1 MINFRQFKNI
11 TLEFAHDPITN
22 VTAIIGD
29 NSYGKSTITQAFT
42 WAIYDEPLDLDKPDN
57 ILNADVQKQL
67 LVGEDAEASVE
78 VELEHEG
85 RIYIFERKEKYKV
98 QRDGKI
104 KCISS
109 NPSTCWTYNELG
121 EKVRNDEPAVRVRE
135 AILPK
140 SLIGFFF
147 FDGEHITKFNTN
159 KDLKNSVYRLMGIEP
174 LQNAIKHLKTIDGLF
189 VSQLNTGNESKAR
202 ELKQQYEKY
211 AGIYEKTEKMLND
224 AYVKREAFKA
234 EYEEADRIFVESSSL
249 INLSQQIKQLEG
261 RISQKQIKASE
272 YTLRVANLFND
283 ISADVLMYPAAKN
296 ALSILERAKKDEDI
310 DEGVPGMNA
319 DSIQYLI
326 KRGRCIC
333 GAELSEGCSCLEQLK
348 REMRLLPPNSIGTE
362 MRLMMQSCETILA
375 STGSKV
381 SQFERMVGDK
391 WDVEDEVQSLQSE
404 LDTLKSQ
411 SDELNNVDAQA
422 ILSKRDSAQRDY
434 LDSDRIVN
442 NLERDLSQAEKNR
455 ELAKEGLDQLAAID
469 ERNNKPRL
477 CSQYANALIED
488 LEKTVRTA
496 GEQLLLDF
504 TEELNENFKNMYT
517 GSGRWI
523 EVTPQYRILIHNTEG
538 IDTGISTGT
547 KVVLNFAFV
556 STLLSMAKKQI
567 ESNSENLISEPY
579 PLVLDAPS
587 SEADDSHIGNVFK
600 RLPEVSEQIIVVI
613 MKKDWIHA
621 KAALKEHLGPVYQLV
636 KRSETDTRIERVDN
650 V

>member
-104 KCISS
+104 KYISS

-211 AGIYEKTEKMLND
+211 AGIYENTEKMLND
-224 AYVKREAFKA
+224 AYAKREAFKA

-381 SQFERMVGDK
+381 SQFERMVEDK

-496 GEQLLLDF
+496 GEQLLSDF